1 MFYSKIPTAG
11 WVLAVL
17 LSGNALYAQTLTLQ
31 QALDAAVQ
39 FHPAAKSAALQ
50 VQQQQ
55 QLLPAAGALA
65 DPLLTAESPTGNF
78 YTLGVTQAFSMPVVY
93 RREKALQRARISRSE
108 SAVAV
113 AGQDIKLQTA
123 LVYNEWQYQWT
134 LVRQLEI
141 QDSLLQN
148 LAVAAERMYR
158 EGQTDAVAA
167 QYARLQAAT
176 LHSRLR
182 QARQGATA
190 AYAQLS
196 ALTGVSADRQ
206 PEPLDPMPLRN
217 IPVIAADS
225 LPWQANPALQTLQQE
240 VLVAEREVE
249 VAKSR
254 GLPELMLGYLNQGER
269 NSPVGN
275 RFNVGITVPL
285 WRKQYRAAAAAA
297 RTGVEIARE
306 TLAAQSLEFHAA
318 YRQALGEAEKARL
331 AFEEYEQNV
340 LPAARAVSDASRR
353 LFEGGLT
360 DWVSYL
366 RNRNDALEVE
376 LGYWELIRDA
386 QSAELDLKFLTGKL

>member
-318 YRQALGEAEKARL
+318 YRQALGEAEKADRKS
-331 AFEEYEQNV
+331 V
-340 LPAARAVSDASRR
+340 V
-353 LFEGGLT
+353 
-360 DWVSYL
+360 
-366 RNRNDALEVE
+366 
-376 LGYWELIRDA
+376 
-386 QSAELDLKFLTGKL
+386 

>member
-297 RTGVEIARE
+297 RTGVKIARE

-331 AFEEYEQNV
+331 ALEEYEQNV